1 MFVKQT
7 KTGVAMKSVTQI
19 ELAWALYQA
28 GVEVSEISVKIAKH
42 RSTVFRWVAGIEL
55 YGIREF
61 LKRYKASKTRARSK
75 QIDCRAEALLVER
88 RKIKEQCGQK
98 LRHWLKK
105 THGIVVSVATIYR
118 ILGKHFK
125 LRSKWKKWV
134 RRPALPRAEGP
145 REVIQIDN
153 IDLGELFIHNF
164 IDTFTREVVS
174 VVVLEKTAEMATK
187 ALEEAMDYF
196 GSSVWIQT
204 DNGSEYKKEFRPKA
218 NRYCEKLRQITPGQK
233 EENGFVESFNR
244 TLRKECVG
252 WRKYKA
258 HELDK
263 LQAYVDSYLVEYHTE
278 RPHLSL
284 NLMTPYEFIQSH
296 LT

>member
-1 MFVKQT
+1 
-7 KTGVAMKSVTQI
+7 MKSVTQV
-19 ELAWALYQA
+19 ELAWELYQA
-28 GVEVSEISVKIAKH
+28 GVVVDEISAKIAKH
-42 RSTVFRWVAGIEL
+42 RATVFRWTAGIRL

-61 LKRYKASKTRARSK
+61 LRRYKVAKQRARRK
-75 QIDCRAEALLVER
+75 RIDCRAEVLLVER
-88 RKIKEQCGQK
+88 RKAKDQCGQK
-98 LRHWLKK
+98 LRYWLEK
-105 THGIVVSVATIYR
+105 THGIVISVATIYR
-118 ILGKHFK
+118 ILGKHFT
-125 LRSKWKKWV
+125 LRSKWKKWT
-134 RRPALPRAEGP
+134 RRPVLPKAESP

-174 VVVLEKTAEMATK
+174 VVVLEKTAKSATD
-187 ALEEAMDYF
+187 ALDEAMNYF
-196 GSSVWIQT
+196 GGSVWIQT
-204 DNGSEYKKEFRPKA
+204 DNGSEYKKGFRPRAK
-218 NRYCEKLRQITPGQK
+218 RYCERLRQITPYQK

-258 HELDK
+258 KELDQ

-284 NLMTPYEFIQSH
+284 NLQTPYEFIQSH